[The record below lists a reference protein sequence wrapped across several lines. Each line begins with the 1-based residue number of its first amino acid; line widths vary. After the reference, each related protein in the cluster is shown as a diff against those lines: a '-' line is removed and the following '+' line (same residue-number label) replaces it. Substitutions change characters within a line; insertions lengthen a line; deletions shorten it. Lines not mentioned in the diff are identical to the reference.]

1 VRRFQLV
8 RHEDPTGVS
17 GTGVVAEGVEFSTG
31 WAALQWLTAVNS
43 IVFYPSMENVY
54 YIHGHNGST
63 EVVWLDP
70 EAVE

>member
-1 VRRFQLV
+1 
-8 RHEDPTGVS
+8 
-17 GTGVVAEGVEFSTG
+17 VVAEGVEFSTG

-43 IVFYPSMENVY
+43 IVFYPSVENVY